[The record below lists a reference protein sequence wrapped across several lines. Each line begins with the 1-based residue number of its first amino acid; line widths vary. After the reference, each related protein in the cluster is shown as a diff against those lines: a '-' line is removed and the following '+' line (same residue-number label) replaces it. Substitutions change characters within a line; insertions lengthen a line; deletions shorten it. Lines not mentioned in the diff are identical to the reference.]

1 MYLSFFQS
9 MAVKPRLVNYH
20 RRAKNVDPQQHPQPI
35 AVGDHEDIA
44 VDDTQGI
51 IEEKKVKFI

>member
-1 MYLSFFQS
+1 

-20 RRAKNVDPQQHPQPI
+20 RRAKNVDPQQQPQTI
-35 AVGDHEDIA
+35 AADNHEDIA
-44 VDDTQGI
+44 VDDTRGI